1 MIIIGITGTLGA
13 GKGTIVDFLMN
24 KKNFTHFSVRAF
36 VTDEILKRNLTVNRD
51 NMVLVANDLRARHS
65 PSYIVEQLYE
75 QALKS
80 GKNCIIESIRTPGE
94 VDAMKNKGN
103 FFLFAVDAP
112 AKLRFD
118 RILQRKSETDNV
130 NFDTFLENEKREMNS
145 IDPNKQNISRCIEMA
160 DYSFKNDG
168 NIEALEK
175 SVNEIIEEI
184 LKK

>member
-1 MIIIGITGTLGA
+1 
-13 GKGTIVDFLMN
+13 MN